1 MLVVIFTARSR
12 GLLAIAQ
19 NKKLWYNI
27 GMSKSILIAGKDLP
41 DGAEF
46 VEGAEAKMRKIA
58 VTAAKGAKPA
68 ATPNITAFEWLR
80 SSPINAR
87 TLVLNAETEF
97 EKIDEAVLYF
107 DENYFSAKFNLLT
120 PQECSQSA
128 DEMILGYQY
137 LALELLSRFEKKYS
151 MSAGLEERTR
161 APKLTFLIKRSCSEY
176 EAAKNSAL
184 RSTTPIASGPL
195 VAAAA
200 DAFQA
205 FAENIAAIY
214 GAREYVTVL
223 LARGE
228 NANESASRDRVLS
241 EWICSYMDEV
251 DNQKSKLSLKQS
263 LNWIK
268 AGAKG
273 PGFSLFR

>member
-1 MLVVIFTARSR
+1 MM
-12 GLLAIAQ
+12 
-19 NKKLWYNI
+19 
-27 GMSKSILIAGKDLP
+27 GMSKTILIAGKDLP

-46 VEGAEAKMRKIA
+46 VEGAEVKMRKIA

-68 ATPNITAFEWLR
+68 ATANIAAFEWLR
-80 SSPINAR
+80 TSPINAR
-87 TLVLNAETEF
+87 TLVLNAETEY
-97 EKIDEAVLYF
+97 ERIDEAVLYF
-107 DENYFSAKFNLLT
+107 DENYYSTKFNLLT

-137 LALELLSRFEKKYS
+137 LALELLGRFEKKYS
-151 MSAGLEERTR
+151 MSAGMEENKP
-161 APKLTFLIKRSCSEY
+161 PKLTFLIKKSCSEC

-195 VAAAA
+195 VSAAAA
-200 DAFQA
+200 AFQA

-223 LARGE
+223 LARGD
-228 NANESASRDRVLS
+228 NSNETASRDRVLS

-251 DNQKSKLSLKQS
+251 DKQKNKLSLKQS
-263 LNWIK
+263 MNWIK